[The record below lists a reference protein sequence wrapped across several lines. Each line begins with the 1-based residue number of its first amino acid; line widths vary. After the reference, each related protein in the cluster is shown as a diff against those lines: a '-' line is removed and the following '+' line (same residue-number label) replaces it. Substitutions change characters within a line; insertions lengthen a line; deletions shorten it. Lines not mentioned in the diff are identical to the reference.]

1 MEEKRFRMVVIA
13 FASLKGGV
21 GKTTLTYNL
30 ASLWADMGKRV
41 LAIDFD
47 PQGNLTFA
55 FLPPESLPEDAQT
68 RCLFSRKSPQPY
80 PVSENL
86 WLLGADSKLSS
97 WDMRGTNPD
106 LLLPSQ
112 VIHSLPFDLVLLDTP
127 TGWRPLTRAAIL
139 SCDYIVVPVDPS
151 PFAVAGIV
159 QLVDNLVEFSSKQ
172 KRTVEVL
179 GVVVNLAEEHT
190 RITQRVIESVKQLM
204 GEGKFLGVLSKSVR
218 VKETA
223 LERKPLHILA
233 PESKWAQQIEQI
245 AEAIERRVKKK

>member
-1 MEEKRFRMVVIA
+1 MVIIA

-30 ASLWADMGKRV
+30 ASFWADMGKRV

-55 FLPPESLPEDAQT
+55 FLPPESLPEESQT
-68 RCLFSRKSPQPY
+68 RCLFSRKSPQPFR
-80 PVSENL
+80 VSENL

-112 VIHSLPFDLVLLDTP
+112 VIRSLPFDLVLLDTP

-159 QLVDNLVEFSSKQ
+159 QLVENLVELSSKQ

-204 GEGKFLGVLSKSVR
+204 GEGKFLSVLSKSVR

-233 PESKWAQQIEQI
+233 PASKWAQQIEQI
-245 AEAIERRVKKK
+245 AEAIERRVTKK

>member
-1 MEEKRFRMVVIA
+1 MVVIA

-21 GKTTLTYNL
+21 GKTTLAHNL
-30 ASLWADMGKRV
+30 AFLWADGGKRV
-41 LAIDFD
+41 LAVDFD

-55 FLPPESLPEDAQT
+55 FLPPESLPEESQT
-68 RCLFSRKSPQPY
+68 RCLFSRKSPQPFQ
-80 PVSENL
+80 VSENL

-112 VIHSLPFDLVLLDTP
+112 LLRSLPFDLILLDTP

-139 SCDYIVVPVDPS
+139 SCDYLVVPVDPS

-159 QLVDNLVEFSSKQ
+159 QLVEGLVELSR
-172 KRTVEVL
+172 KRERSAEIL
-179 GVVVNLAEEHT
+179 GVIVNLAEEHT

-204 GEGKFLGVLSKSVR
+204 GEEKFLGMLSKSVR

-223 LERKPLHILA
+223 LERKPLYLLA
-233 PESKWAQQIEQI
+233 PESKWAWQMEQI
-245 AEAIERRVKKK
+245 AGAIERRVKKK

>member
-1 MEEKRFRMVVIA
+1 MVVIA

-21 GKTTLTYNL
+21 GKTTLAYNL
-30 ASLWADMGKRV
+30 AFLWADRGKRV

-55 FLPPESLPEDAQT
+55 FLPPESLPEESQT
-68 RCLFSRKSPQPY
+68 RCLFSRKSPQPFQ
-80 PVSENL
+80 VSENL
-86 WLLGADSKLSS
+86 WLLGADNKLSS
-97 WDMRGTNPD
+97 WDMRGTNPE

-112 VIHSLPFDLVLLDTP
+112 LLRSLPFDFILLDTP

-159 QLVDNLVEFSSKQ
+159 QLVEGLVELSR
-172 KRTVEVL
+172 KRERSAEIL
-179 GVVVNLAEEHT
+179 GVIVNLAEEHT

-204 GEGKFLGVLSKSVR
+204 GGEKFLGVLSKSVR

-223 LERKPLHILA
+223 LERKPLHLLA
-233 PESKWAQQIEQI
+233 PESKWAQQIGEI
-245 AEAIERRVKKK
+245 AEAIERRVKEK

>member
-1 MEEKRFRMVVIA
+1 MVIIA

-30 ASLWADMGKRV
+30 ASFWADRGKRV

-55 FLPPESLPEDAQT
+55 FLPPESLPEESQT

-112 VIHSLPFDLVLLDTP
+112 VIRSLPFDLVLLDTP

-151 PFAVAGIV
+151 PFAVAGVV

-172 KRTVEVL
+172 KRTVEVS

-204 GEGKFLGVLSKSVR
+204 GEGKFLGVLSKSVK

-233 PESKWAQQIEQI
+233 PASKWAQQIEQI
-245 AEAIERRVKKK
+245 AEAIERRVTKK

>member
-1 MEEKRFRMVVIA
+1 MVVIA

-30 ASLWADMGKRV
+30 AFLWADRGKRV

-68 RCLFSRKSPQPY
+68 RCLFSRKFPQPY

-112 VIHSLPFDLVLLDTP
+112 VIRSLPFDLVLLDTP
-127 TGWRPLTRAAIL
+127 TGWRPLTRSAIL

-151 PFAVAGIV
+151 PFAVAGVV

-233 PESKWAQQIEQI
+233 PASKWAQQIEQI
-245 AEAIERRVKKK
+245 AKSIERKVMMK

>member
-1 MEEKRFRMVVIA
+1 MVIIA
-13 FASLKGGV
+13 FISLKGGV

-55 FLPPESLPEDAQT
+55 FLPPESLTEDAQT

-112 VIHSLPFDLVLLDTP
+112 VIRSLPFDLVLLDTP

-151 PFAVAGIV
+151 PFAVAGVV

-172 KRTVEVL
+172 KRTVEVS

-204 GEGKFLGVLSKSVR
+204 GEGKFLGVLSKSVK

-233 PESKWAQQIEQI
+233 PASKWAQQIEQI
-245 AEAIERRVKKK
+245 AEAIERRVTKK

>member
-1 MEEKRFRMVVIA
+1 MVVIA

-30 ASLWADMGKRV
+30 ASLWADRGKRV
-41 LAIDFD
+41 LGVDFD

-55 FLPPESLPEDAQT
+55 FLPPESLPEESQT
-68 RCLFSRKSPQPY
+68 RCLFSRKSPQPFQ
-80 PVSENL
+80 VSENL
-86 WLLGADSKLSS
+86 WLLGADNKLSS

-112 VIHSLPFDLVLLDTP
+112 LLRSLPFDFILLDTP

-159 QLVDNLVEFSSKQ
+159 QLVEGLVELSRKQ
-172 KRTVEVL
+172 ERSAEIL

-190 RITQRVIESVKQLM
+190 RITQRVIASLKELL
-204 GEGKFLGVLSKSVR
+204 GEERLLGILSKSVR

-223 LERKPLHILA
+223 LERKPLHLLA
-233 PESKWAQQIEQI
+233 PESKWAWQIEQI
-245 AEAIERRVKKK
+245 AKSIERKVMMK

>member
-1 MEEKRFRMVVIA
+1 MVIIA
-13 FASLKGGV
+13 FISLKGGV

-55 FLPPESLPEDAQT
+55 FLPPESLTEDAQT

-112 VIHSLPFDLVLLDTP
+112 VIRSLPFDLVLLDTP

-151 PFAVAGIV
+151 PFAVAGVV

-172 KRTVEVL
+172 KRTVEVS
-179 GVVVNLAEEHT
+179 GFVVNLAEEHT

-204 GEGKFLGVLSKSVR
+204 GEGKFLGVLSKSVK

-233 PESKWAQQIEQI
+233 PASKWAQQIEQI
-245 AEAIERRVKKK
+245 AEAIERRVTKK

>member
-1 MEEKRFRMVVIA
+1 MVVIA
-13 FASLKGGV
+13 FASLKGGT

-30 ASLWADMGKRV
+30 ASLWADRGKKV
-41 LAIDFD
+41 LAVDFD

-80 PVSENL
+80 PVSKNL

-112 VIHSLPFDLVLLDTP
+112 VIRSLPFDLVLLDTP

-139 SCDYIVVPVDPS
+139 SCDYIVAPIDPS

-159 QLVDNLVEFSSKQ
+159 QLVEGLVELSSKQ

-233 PESKWAQQIEQI
+233 PASKWAQQIEQI

>member
-1 MEEKRFRMVVIA
+1 MAIIA

-21 GKTTLTYNL
+21 GKSTLTYNL
-30 ASLWADMGKRV
+30 ASLWADRGRRV
-41 LAIDFD
+41 LAVDFD

-55 FLPPESLPEDAQT
+55 FLPPESLPEEAQT
-68 RCLFSRKSPQPY
+68 RCLFSRKSPQPFQ
-80 PVSENL
+80 VSENL

-112 VIHSLPFDLVLLDTP
+112 VIRSLPFDLILLDTP

-159 QLVDNLVEFSSKQ
+159 QLVEGLVELSR
-172 KRTVEVL
+172 KRERSAEIL
-179 GVVVNLAEEHT
+179 GVIVNLAEEHT

-204 GEGKFLGVLSKSVR
+204 GEEKFLGVLSKSVR

-223 LERKPLHILA
+223 LERKPVHILA

-245 AEAIERRVKKK
+245 AKSIERKVMMK

>member
-1 MEEKRFRMVVIA
+1 
-13 FASLKGGV
+13 
-21 GKTTLTYNL
+21 L
-30 ASLWADMGKRV
+30 ASLWADRGRRV
-41 LAIDFD
+41 LAVDFD

-68 RCLFSRKSPQPY
+68 RCLFSRKSPQPFQ
-80 PVSENL
+80 VSENL

-112 VIHSLPFDLVLLDTP
+112 VIRSLPFDLILLDTP

-159 QLVDNLVEFSSKQ
+159 QLVEGLVELSR
-172 KRTVEVL
+172 KRERSAEIL

-204 GEGKFLGVLSKSVR
+204 GEEKFLGVLSKSVR

-223 LERKPLHILA
+223 LERKPVHILA

-245 AEAIERRVKKK
+245 AKSIERKVMMK

>member
-1 MEEKRFRMVVIA
+1 MAIIA

-21 GKTTLTYNL
+21 GKSTLTYNL
-30 ASLWADMGKRV
+30 ASLWADRGRRV
-41 LAIDFD
+41 LAVDFD

-55 FLPPESLPEDAQT
+55 FLPPESLPEEAQT
-68 RCLFSRKSPQPY
+68 RCLFSRKSPQPFQ
-80 PVSENL
+80 VSENL

-112 VIHSLPFDLVLLDTP
+112 VIRSLPFDLILLDTP

-159 QLVDNLVEFSSKQ
+159 QLVEGLVELSR
-172 KRTVEVL
+172 KRERSAEIL

-204 GEGKFLGVLSKSVR
+204 GEEKFLGVLSKSVR

-223 LERKPLHILA
+223 LERKPVHILA

-245 AEAIERRVKKK
+245 AKSIERKVMMK

>member
-1 MEEKRFRMVVIA
+1 MVIA

-30 ASLWADMGKRV
+30 ASLWADRGKRV

-55 FLPPESLPEDAQT
+55 FLPPEGLPEDAQT
-68 RCLFSRKSPQPY
+68 RCLFSRKLPQPF
-80 PVSENL
+80 PASENL

-112 VIHSLPFDLVLLDTP
+112 VIRSLPFDLILLDTP

-151 PFAVAGIV
+151 PFAVAGVV

-223 LERKPLHILA
+223 LERKPLHLLA
-233 PESKWAQQIEQI
+233 PASKWAQQIEQI
-245 AEAIERRVKKK
+245 AEAIERRVTKK

>member
-1 MEEKRFRMVVIA
+1 MAIIA

-21 GKTTLTYNL
+21 GKSTLTYNL
-30 ASLWADMGKRV
+30 ASLWADRGRRV
-41 LAIDFD
+41 LAVDFD

-68 RCLFSRKSPQPY
+68 RCLFSRKSPQPFQ
-80 PVSENL
+80 VSENL
-86 WLLGADSKLSS
+86 WLLGTDSKLSS

-112 VIHSLPFDLVLLDTP
+112 VIRSLPFDLILLDTP

-139 SCDYIVVPVDPS
+139 SCDYLVVPVDPS

-159 QLVDNLVEFSSKQ
+159 QLVEGLVELSR
-172 KRTVEVL
+172 KRERSAEIL

-204 GEGKFLGVLSKSVR
+204 GEEKFLGVLSKSVR

-223 LERKPLHILA
+223 LERKPVHILA

-245 AEAIERRVKKK
+245 AKSIERKVMMK

>member
-1 MEEKRFRMVVIA
+1 MVVIA

-41 LAIDFD
+41 LAVDFD
-47 PQGNLTFA
+47 PQGNLTFS
-55 FLPPESLPEDAQT
+55 FLPPESLTEDAQT

-112 VIHSLPFDLVLLDTP
+112 VIRSLPFDLVLLDTP

-151 PFAVAGIV
+151 PFAVAGVV

-233 PESKWAQQIEQI
+233 PASKWAQQIEQI
-245 AEAIERRVKKK
+245 AKSIERKVMMK

>member
-1 MEEKRFRMVVIA
+1 MVVIA

-21 GKTTLTYNL
+21 GKTTLAYNL
-30 ASLWADMGKRV
+30 ASLWADRGKRV

-55 FLPPESLPEDAQT
+55 FLPPESLPEEAQT
-68 RCLFSRKSPQPY
+68 RCLFSRKSPQPFQ
-80 PVSENL
+80 VSENL
-86 WLLGADSKLSS
+86 WLLGADSKLAS

-112 VIHSLPFDLVLLDTP
+112 VICLLPFDLILLDTP

-159 QLVDNLVEFSSKQ
+159 QLVEGLVELSR
-172 KRTVEVL
+172 KRERSAEIL

-223 LERKPLHILA
+223 LERKPLHLLA
-233 PESKWAQQIEQI
+233 PESKWAQQIKQI
-245 AEAIERRVKKK
+245 AKSIEREVRKK

>member
-1 MEEKRFRMVVIA
+1 MVVIA

-21 GKTTLTYNL
+21 GKTTLAYNL
-30 ASLWADMGKRV
+30 AFLWADGGKRV
-41 LAIDFD
+41 LAVDFD

-55 FLPPESLPEDAQT
+55 FLPPESLPEESQT
-68 RCLFSRKSPQPY
+68 RCLFSRKSPQPFQ
-80 PVSENL
+80 VSENL

-112 VIHSLPFDLVLLDTP
+112 LLRSLPFDLILLDTP

-159 QLVDNLVEFSSKQ
+159 QLVEGLVELSR
-172 KRTVEVL
+172 KRERSAEIL
-179 GVVVNLAEEHT
+179 GVIVNLAEEHT

-204 GEGKFLGVLSKSVR
+204 GGEKFLGMLSKSVR

-223 LERKPLHILA
+223 LERKPLHLLA
-233 PESKWAQQIEQI
+233 PESKWAQQIGEI

>member
-1 MEEKRFRMVVIA
+1 MVVIA

-21 GKTTLTYNL
+21 GKSTLAYNL
-30 ASLWADMGKRV
+30 AFLWADGGKKV
-41 LAIDFD
+41 LAVDFD

-68 RCLFSRKSPQPY
+68 RCLFFRKSPQPY

-112 VIHSLPFDLVLLDTP
+112 VIRSLPFDLVLLDTP

-139 SCDYIVVPVDPS
+139 SCDYIVVPLTHLPL
-151 PFAVAGIV
+151 
-159 QLVDNLVEFSSKQ
+159 QLQ
-172 KRTVEVL
+172 
-179 GVVVNLAEEHT
+179 G
-190 RITQRVIESVKQLM
+190 
-204 GEGKFLGVLSKSVR
+204 
-218 VKETA
+218 
-223 LERKPLHILA
+223 
-233 PESKWAQQIEQI
+233 
-245 AEAIERRVKKK
+245 

>member
-1 MEEKRFRMVVIA
+1 MVVIA

-21 GKTTLTYNL
+21 GKTTLAYNL
-30 ASLWADMGKRV
+30 AFLWADGGKRV
-41 LAIDFD
+41 LAVDFD

-55 FLPPESLPEDAQT
+55 FLPPESLPEESQT
-68 RCLFSRKSPQPY
+68 RCLFSRKSPQPFQ
-80 PVSENL
+80 VSENL

-112 VIHSLPFDLVLLDTP
+112 LLRSLPFDLILLDTP

-139 SCDYIVVPVDPS
+139 SCDYLVVPVDPS

-159 QLVDNLVEFSSKQ
+159 QLVEGLVELSR
-172 KRTVEVL
+172 KRERSAEIL
-179 GVVVNLAEEHT
+179 GVIVNLAEEHT

-204 GEGKFLGVLSKSVR
+204 GEEKFLGMLSKSVR

-223 LERKPLHILA
+223 LERKPLHLLV
-233 PESKWAQQIEQI
+233 PESKWAQQIGEI
-245 AEAIERRVKKK
+245 AEAIERRVKEK

>member
-1 MEEKRFRMVVIA
+1 
-13 FASLKGGV
+13 
-21 GKTTLTYNL
+21 
-30 ASLWADMGKRV
+30 MGKRV

-55 FLPPESLPEDAQT
+55 FLPPESLPEESQT
-68 RCLFSRKSPQPY
+68 RCLFSRKSSQPY

-86 WLLGADSKLSS
+86 WLLGADSKLVS

-112 VIHSLPFDLVLLDTP
+112 VIRSLPFDLILLDTP

-151 PFAVAGIV
+151 PFAVAGVV

-172 KRTVEVL
+172 KRMVEVL

-223 LERKPLHILA
+223 LERKPLHIFA
-233 PESKWAQQIEQI
+233 PASKWAQQIEQI
-245 AEAIERRVKKK
+245 AEAIERRVTKK

>member
-1 MEEKRFRMVVIA
+1 MVVIA

-21 GKTTLTYNL
+21 GKTTLAYNL
-30 ASLWADMGKRV
+30 ASLWADRGKRV

-55 FLPPESLPEDAQT
+55 FLPPESLPEESQT
-68 RCLFSRKSPQPY
+68 RCLFSRKSPQPFQ
-80 PVSENL
+80 VSENL
-86 WLLGADSKLSS
+86 WLLGADSKLAS

-112 VIHSLPFDLVLLDTP
+112 VIRSLPFDLILLDTP

-159 QLVDNLVEFSSKQ
+159 QLVEGLVELSRKQ
-172 KRTVEVL
+172 ERSAEIL

-223 LERKPLHILA
+223 LERKPLHLLA
-233 PESKWAQQIEQI
+233 PESKWAQQIKQI
-245 AEAIERRVKKK
+245 AKSIERKVRKK

>member
-1 MEEKRFRMVVIA
+1 MVIIA

-55 FLPPESLPEDAQT
+55 FLPPESLPEESQT
-68 RCLFSRKSPQPY
+68 RCLFSRKSPQPF
-80 PVSENL
+80 PVSKNL
-86 WLLGADSKLSS
+86 WLLGADNKLSS

-112 VIHSLPFDLVLLDTP
+112 VIRSLPFDLVLLDTP
-127 TGWRPLTRAAIL
+127 TGWRPLARAAIL

-151 PFAVAGIV
+151 PFAVAGVV

-172 KRTVEVL
+172 KRTAEVL

-245 AEAIERRVKKK
+245 AEAIERRVTKK

>member
-1 MEEKRFRMVVIA
+1 MVIIA

-21 GKTTLTYNL
+21 GKTTLAYNL
-30 ASLWADMGKRV
+30 AFLWADGGKRV
-41 LAIDFD
+41 LAVDFD

-55 FLPPESLPEDAQT
+55 FLPPESLPEESQT
-68 RCLFSRKSPQPY
+68 RCLFSRKSPQPFQ
-80 PVSENL
+80 VSENL
-86 WLLGADSKLSS
+86 WLLGADNKLSS
-97 WDMRGTNPD
+97 WDMRGTNPE

-112 VIHSLPFDLVLLDTP
+112 LLRSLSFDLILLDTP

-159 QLVDNLVEFSSKQ
+159 QLVEGLVELSR
-172 KRTVEVL
+172 KRERSAEIL
-179 GVVVNLAEEHT
+179 GVIVNLAEEHT

-204 GEGKFLGVLSKSVR
+204 GEEKFLGMLSKSVR

-223 LERKPLHILA
+223 LERKPLHLLA
-233 PESKWAQQIEQI
+233 PESKWAQQIGEI

>member
-1 MEEKRFRMVVIA
+1 
-13 FASLKGGV
+13 
-21 GKTTLTYNL
+21 
-30 ASLWADMGKRV
+30 
-41 LAIDFD
+41 
-47 PQGNLTFA
+47 
-55 FLPPESLPEDAQT
+55 
-68 RCLFSRKSPQPY
+68 
-80 PVSENL
+80 
-86 WLLGADSKLSS
+86 
-97 WDMRGTNPD
+97 MRGTNPD

-112 VIHSLPFDLVLLDTP
+112 VIRSLPFDLILLDTP

-151 PFAVAGIV
+151 PFAVAGVV

-179 GVVVNLAEEHT
+179 GVVVNLAEEPT

-245 AEAIERRVKKK
+245 AEAIERRVTKK

>member
-1 MEEKRFRMVVIA
+1 MVIIA

-30 ASLWADMGKRV
+30 ASLWADMSKRV
-41 LAIDFD
+41 LTIDFD

-55 FLPPESLPEDAQT
+55 FLPPESLPEESQT

-112 VIHSLPFDLVLLDTP
+112 VIRSLPFDLVLLDTP

-151 PFAVAGIV
+151 PFAVAGVV

-245 AEAIERRVKKK
+245 AEAIERRVTKK

>member
-1 MEEKRFRMVVIA
+1 MEEKRFRMVIIA

-30 ASLWADMGKRV
+30 ASLWADRDKRV

-68 RCLFSRKSPQPY
+68 RCLFSRKSSQPF

-112 VIHSLPFDLVLLDTP
+112 VIRSLPFDLVLLDTP
-127 TGWRPLTRAAIL
+127 TGWRPLTRAA
-139 SCDYIVVPVDPS
+139 
-151 PFAVAGIV
+151 FAVAGIV
-159 QLVDNLVEFSSKQ
+159 QLVEGLVEFSSKQ

-233 PESKWAQQIEQI
+233 PASKWAQQIEQI
-245 AEAIERRVKKK
+245 AEAIERRVTKK

>member
-1 MEEKRFRMVVIA
+1 MAIIA

-21 GKTTLTYNL
+21 GKSTLNYNL
-30 ASLWADMGKRV
+30 ASLWADRGRRV
-41 LAIDFD
+41 LAVDFD

-68 RCLFSRKSPQPY
+68 RCLFSRKSPQPFQ
-80 PVSENL
+80 VSENL

-112 VIHSLPFDLVLLDTP
+112 VIRSLPFDLILLDTP

-159 QLVDNLVEFSSKQ
+159 QLVEGLVELSR
-172 KRTVEVL
+172 KRERSAEIL

-204 GEGKFLGVLSKSVR
+204 GEEKFLGVLSKSVR

-223 LERKPLHILA
+223 LERKPVHILA

-245 AEAIERRVKKK
+245 AKSIERKVMMK

>member
-1 MEEKRFRMVVIA
+1 MVIIA

-68 RCLFSRKSPQPY
+68 RCLFSRKLPQPF
-80 PVSENL
+80 PASENL

-112 VIHSLPFDLVLLDTP
+112 VIRSLPFDLILLDTP

-151 PFAVAGIV
+151 PFAVAGVV

-172 KRTVEVL
+172 KRTAEVL

-204 GEGKFLGVLSKSVR
+204 GEGKFLGVISKSVR

-233 PESKWAQQIEQI
+233 PASKWAQQIEQI
-245 AEAIERRVKKK
+245 AEAIERRVTKK

>member
-1 MEEKRFRMVVIA
+1 MVVIA

-30 ASLWADMGKRV
+30 ASLWADGGKRV

-55 FLPPESLPEDAQT
+55 FLPPESLPEESQT
-68 RCLFSRKSPQPY
+68 RCLFSRKSPQPFQ
-80 PVSENL
+80 VSENL

-97 WDMRGTNPD
+97 WDMRGTNPE

-112 VIHSLPFDLVLLDTP
+112 LLRSLPFDLILLDTP

-159 QLVDNLVEFSSKQ
+159 QLVEGLVELSR
-172 KRTVEVL
+172 KRERSAEIL
-179 GVVVNLAEEHT
+179 GVIVNLAQEHT

-204 GEGKFLGVLSKSVR
+204 GGEKFLGVLSKSVR

-223 LERKPLHILA
+223 LERKPLHLLA
-233 PESKWAQQIEQI
+233 PESKWAQQIKQI
-245 AEAIERRVKKK
+245 AKSIERKVRKK